1 MAGIQGLWQ
10 ESLLS
15 WTPVAYT
22 WSVDRHDS
30 SFFFFFFFK
39 NLFKIKKKTRCL
51 DTLKEDNKYCCKQ
64 VCEHCGDMA
73 SSRAKAKPVEEDW
86 GPRLVSQQDTL
97 RFFHFLKIAGER
109 LLETEPAQF
118 I

>member
-1 MAGIQGLWQ
+1 M
-10 ESLLS
+10 
-15 WTPVAYT
+15 
-22 WSVDRHDS
+22 
-30 SFFFFFFFK
+30 
-39 NLFKIKKKTRCL
+39 
-51 DTLKEDNKYCCKQ
+51 
-64 VCEHCGDMA
+64 CEHCGDMA

-118 I
+118 R